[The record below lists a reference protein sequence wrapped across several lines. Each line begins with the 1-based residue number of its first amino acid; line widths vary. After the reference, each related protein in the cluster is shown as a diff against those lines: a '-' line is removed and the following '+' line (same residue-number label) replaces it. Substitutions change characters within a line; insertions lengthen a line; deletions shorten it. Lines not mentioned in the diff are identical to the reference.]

1 MSPGIFSVH
10 IFLQSFYFLYIF
22 QKLINSLLHKIFFP
36 PLILRFLYYPE
47 DIFTC
52 IFFPNFYLL
61 CTALSIPVDV
71 TLMGIKVQFSLPIP
85 RDSALILSAVFPS
98 FAMNFERSFVNGR
111 HTVLAVR
118 RFPTYYISK
127 SPGISAVV
135 GQGAICESPT
145 A

>member
-1 MSPGIFSVH
+1 MSAGIFSTR
-10 IFLQSFYFLYIF
+10 IFLQSFYFLYTF
-22 QKLINSLLHKIFFP
+22 QKLINSLLLKIFFP

-47 DIFTC
+47 DIFFC
-52 IFFPNFYLL
+52 IFSNFYLL

-71 TLMGIKVQFSLPIP
+71 ALTGIKVQFSLPIP
-85 RDSALILSAVFPS
+85 RDSALILSAVSPS

-127 SPGISAVV
+127 SLGISAVV